1 MARSEGGDD
10 GGMWKEVADEV
21 RRDAERLFKLI
32 GEANAILSDPQK
44 VRNKPCCVS
53 GHNPS
58 NIVSSA
64 VLCVVQDAVIPV
76 LWFAVKY
83 SVTIPSILISQML

>member
-1 MARSEGGDD
+1 MLCSFANQAGQFLARGEGGDD

-44 VRNKPCCVS
+44 VPICRI
-53 GHNPS
+53 G
-58 NIVSSA
+58 
-64 VLCVVQDAVIPV
+64 
-76 LWFAVKY
+76 
-83 SVTIPSILISQML
+83 